1 MAEKEKKL
9 SEEYFLRAWDEL
21 STREISS
28 SENLDRA
35 ILSTSLA
42 ILGAAF
48 ALLKYSQNIFCAM
61 GLFYISALILLVAI
75 ISVTISLRIAMLST
89 REMKKLLNEYRAGGK
104 KSDSKWN
111 KYIAPLNRVSFWCYL
126 VGVISMA
133 CFFGLNL

>member
-9 SEEYFLRAWDEL
+9 SEEYYMKAREEL
-21 STREISS
+21 SRREISS

-48 ALLKYSQNIFCAM
+48 ALLKYSKNISCVE
-61 GLFYISALILLVAI
+61 LFYISASILLVAI
-75 ISVTISLRIAMLST
+75 ISVTISLRIAILAT
-89 REMKKLLNEYRAGGK
+89 GEMRILLNKYRSGSEK
-104 KSDSKWN
+104 TTPKWN
-111 KYIAPLNRVSFWCYL
+111 KYTKPLNRVSFWCYL
-126 VGVISMA
+126 IGVISMA